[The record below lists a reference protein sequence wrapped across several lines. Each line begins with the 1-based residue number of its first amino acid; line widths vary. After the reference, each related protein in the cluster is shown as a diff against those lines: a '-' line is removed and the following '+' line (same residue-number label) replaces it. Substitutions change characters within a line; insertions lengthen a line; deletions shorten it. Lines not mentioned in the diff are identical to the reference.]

1 MTGFRIFPHQIV
13 ARNILIISVPLKLCF
28 PAGRRRLG
36 ACFLLIKL
44 DADVHFFL
52 FTCRAQSS
60 TRCHCETW
68 ASRLRCWIVMTAL
81 SSKESID
88 RVINPERET
97 DGFTWS
103 IFVFCVESCLDR
115 FVRNRQHGVSW
126 FCLFPL
132 HFHLTMNDTINTK
145 NQSTWMYQVFC
156 VCVCVGLCINLSD
169 LWTSGNELESSR
181 RSHHPPNHLP
191 PSPWPV
197 SLIIAVIMREN
208 LGEKRKKDWKKRR
221 REMRWRGTI

>member
-1 MTGFRIFPHQIV
+1 MFVGKTLEPKTELRMCLYDKQIMTGFRIFPHQIV

-60 TRCHCETW
+60 TRCHCETS
-68 ASRLRCWIVMTAL
+68 ASRLRCRIVMTAL

-97 DGFTWS
+97 DGFT
-103 IFVFCVESCLDR
+103 
-115 FVRNRQHGVSW
+115 
-126 FCLFPL
+126 
-132 HFHLTMNDTINTK
+132 
-145 NQSTWMYQVFC
+145 
-156 VCVCVGLCINLSD
+156 
-169 LWTSGNELESSR
+169 
-181 RSHHPPNHLP
+181 
-191 PSPWPV
+191 
-197 SLIIAVIMREN
+197 
-208 LGEKRKKDWKKRR
+208 
-221 REMRWRGTI
+221 